1 MNENEEVV
9 NRKKNNRISEEN
21 DEDNRRMITTT
32 ARFSLN
38 KKVAVRMKIKTCN
51 EEPLVLKLE
60 KGNNLIIFYQNIL
73 LYQITENTVS
83 KINKIEHI
91 KNEGQEGRIYNE
103 SIRKEK
109 ESRKGVKEKS
119 SNIHS

>member
-1 MNENEEVV
+1 
-9 NRKKNNRISEEN
+9 
-21 DEDNRRMITTT
+21 
-32 ARFSLN
+32 
-38 KKVAVRMKIKTCN
+38 MKIKTCN

-73 LYQITENTVS
+73 LYQIIENTVS

-91 KNEGQEGRIYNE
+91 RNEGQEGRIYNE